1 MFLYTPIV
9 TDYFIFFCMTILL
22 YLIMRQKKEMNRI
35 KYSIS
40 SLRDTVEDIGDMLR
54 DKKREERIMSPR
66 RRY

>member
-9 TDYFIFFCMTILL
+9 TDYFLFFCMAILL
-22 YLIMRQKKEMNRI
+22 YLIMRQNKEMSRI
-35 KYSIS
+35 KYSVS
-40 SLRDTVEDIGDMLR
+40 SLRATVEDIGDMLR